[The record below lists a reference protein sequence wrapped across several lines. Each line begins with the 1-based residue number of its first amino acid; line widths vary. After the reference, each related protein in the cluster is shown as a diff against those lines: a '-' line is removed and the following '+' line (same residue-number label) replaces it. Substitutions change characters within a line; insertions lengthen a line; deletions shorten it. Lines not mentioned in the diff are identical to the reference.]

1 MDAIEL
7 LEYQHRTFEALFE
20 RLEAAP
26 RPGPL
31 FEHLADELAVH
42 AQLEEQVLYPATRH
56 LRTPDELQEAKVA
69 HEEMKRML
77 AGLLEMAED
86 DPSFAPGLNLLRE
99 SVDQHVLDEEQ
110 QLLQATR
117 ASFDHHQLAALSE
130 QMEALAREIGEE
142 ESPRTRFIATN
153 RQLESAG

>member
-7 LEYQHRTFEALFE
+7 LEYQHRTFEELFE
-20 RLEAAP
+20 RLEADP

-31 FEHLADELAVH
+31 FERLADELAVH
-42 AQLEEQVLYPATRH
+42 AQLEEQVLYPATGH

-77 AGLLEMAED
+77 AELLEMVED
-86 DPSFAPGLNLLRE
+86 DASFAPGLNLLRE
-99 SVDQHVLDEEQ
+99 SVDQHIQDTEQ

-117 ASFDHHQLAALSE
+117 AAFDEHQMPALAE
-130 QMEALAREIGEE
+130 QMEVLAREIGEE